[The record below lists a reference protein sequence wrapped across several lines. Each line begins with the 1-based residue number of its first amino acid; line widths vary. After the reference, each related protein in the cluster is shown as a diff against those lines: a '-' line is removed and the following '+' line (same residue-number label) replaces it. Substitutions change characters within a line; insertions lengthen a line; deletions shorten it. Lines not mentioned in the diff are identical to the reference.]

1 MRNKFGY
8 PFVFDTTKRQDARR
22 LANVDYMIKNGPVSF
37 KKIWEKKKKE
47 LKDIIN
53 ARKENRKNLN

>member
-8 PFVFDTTKRQDARR
+8 PFIFDTTKRQDARR
-22 LANVDYMIKNGPVSF
+22 LANVHYMIKNGPVSF

-53 ARKENRKNLN
+53 ARKENRKTLN